1 VADRT
6 AHRDA
11 ATSTGYSAT
20 TNIRGHQ
27 HHPAEA
33 LRALD
38 AELAATVERLQRA
51 RVELGLILRNHAP
64 TDLSTDFASAA
75 GAAGLS
81 EADRSLMIVMSRVM
95 GPKRLE
101 AYAEMLRNVPTDPT
115 DGEFDA
121 LPADADDEARQGLA
135 ERMAPHIRR
144 IQAENRAVAAPDS
157 DAPRGKRFVSEIA
170 AAAMREL
177 YTPAQ
182 LDVFRRVQALL
193 RAEPPVGHRDERA

>member
-1 VADRT
+1 
-6 AHRDA
+6 
-11 ATSTGYSAT
+11 
-20 TNIRGHQ
+20 
-27 HHPAEA
+27 
-33 LRALD
+33 
-38 AELAATVERLQRA
+38 
-51 RVELGLILRNHAP
+51 
-64 TDLSTDFASAA
+64 
-75 GAAGLS
+75 
-81 EADRSLMIVMSRVM
+81 
-95 GPKRLE
+95 
-101 AYAEMLRNVPTDPT
+101 MLRNVPTDPT

-177 YTPAQ
+177 DTPAQ

-193 RAEPPVGHRDERA
+193 RAEPPVGTGTSGRDVGQPVAACTAGVRPAHGRAVSSSAATSRRWSSRRRRAASWIPTGRPSSSTPSGRETAGWPVQL

>member
-1 VADRT
+1 
-6 AHRDA
+6 
-11 ATSTGYSAT
+11 
-20 TNIRGHQ
+20 
-27 HHPAEA
+27 
-33 LRALD
+33 
-38 AELAATVERLQRA
+38 
-51 RVELGLILRNHAP
+51 
-64 TDLSTDFASAA
+64 
-75 GAAGLS
+75 
-81 EADRSLMIVMSRVM
+81 
-95 GPKRLE
+95 
-101 AYAEMLRNVPTDPT
+101 MLRNVPTDPT

-135 ERMAPHIRR
+135 KRMAPHIHR

-193 RAEPPVGHRDERA
+193 RAEPPVGYRDERA